1 MTSFNPFSLPIL
13 FLSILSFLS
22 LTSRAADP
30 VHLKTVCENSTF
42 SSNSLYQTNIK
53 SLLSSISS
61 NTTQNLEF
69 YNATIGQNTSNPVYG
84 LFNCRGDVTSQVCR
98 DCVVAAV
105 KEITSK
111 CSKEKVAITWYDEC
125 ILRYSNRS
133 FFSQVDEKPMFRLY
147 NTQNVTDQAKFN
159 QLLNS
164 SMIELANKTTSD
176 VPTGA
181 KNFGT
186 SQVNISAF
194 QTLYNLVQCTPDLSS
209 ANCSRCLLDAINFLP
224 WCCSGKQGGR
234 VVFPSCSFRYELYPF
249 YRMVATAPTPSPGVQ
264 SSPPPSP
271 SSVSGPKG
279 KVVHP
284 LIPFELFFIL
294 DLY

>member
-13 FLSILSFLS
+13 FLSILGFLS

-133 FFSQVDEKPMFRLY
+133 FFSQVDEKPMFGLL

-164 SMIELANKTTSD
+164 SMIELANKTSSN

-181 KNFGT
+181 KKFGT

-194 QTLYNLVQCTPDLSS
+194 QTLYNLIQCTPDLSS
-209 ANCSRCLLDAINFLP
+209 TNCSGCLLDAIKLLP

-234 VVFPSCSFRYELYPF
+234 VVFPSCSVRYELYPF

-294 DLY
+294 D